1 MTQKPLVYI
10 ETSIP
15 NFYFEVRP
23 EPEMV
28 ARRRWTRLWWDRFSS
43 GYEVVTSEAVVDEI
57 ERGAFPQKEK
67 ALRFASTIPAI
78 QIHQEMLATVETYVR
93 HHVMPNDPS
102 GDALHLA
109 IASHHKCDFLL
120 TWNCRHLANAN
131 KFLHIRQVNM
141 MLGLFC
147 PTMVTPLELL
157 GGNEEV
163 K

>member
-1 MTQKPLVYI
+1 M
-10 ETSIP
+10 
-15 NFYFEVRP
+15 
-23 EPEMV
+23 
-28 ARRRWTRLWWDRFSS
+28 WWDRFSN

-67 ALRFASTIPAI
+67 ALQFVSMIPTI
-78 QIHQEMLATVETYVR
+78 QIRQEMLATVETYVR
-93 HHVMPNDPS
+93 HHVMPNAPS

>member
-1 MTQKPLVYI
+1 M
-10 ETSIP
+10 
-15 NFYFEVRP
+15 
-23 EPEMV
+23 
-28 ARRRWTRLWWDRFSS
+28 
-43 GYEVVTSEAVVDEI
+43 VTSEAVVDEI
-57 ERGAFPQKEK
+57 ERGTFPQKES
-67 ALRFASTIPAI
+67 ALHFISMIPTI
-78 QIHQEMLATVETYVR
+78 QIRQEMLATVETYVR
-93 HHVMPNDPS
+93 HHVMPNAPS